1 MALKLGERVDDRG
14 RVGRKIVRREARCD
28 DQSFQSF
35 TYRRTCGS
43 FPREMSPRPIA
54 AHLSQLIDRF
64 EWRRVAVI
72 GDPVLDVYLYGTTHR
87 ISREAPVL
95 IVREDSREHRLGGA
109 ANTAANLAALG
120 AKAQLIG
127 LVGADDDGS
136 RLIELA
142 RARGLDNTHIARRRR
157 GCTVTKTRV
166 LAGSLHT
173 TKQQMLRID
182 RENDVAPEQSDVE
195 KLSESATAA
204 IDTAEALII
213 SDYGDGTLTPTYAQ
227 IAAEAMRLKK
237 IVVVDSRR
245 SLDRYKGV
253 TAVTP
258 NEPEAEASLNV
269 RLRTP
274 EDAAKAAMRLLHEL
288 NVTATV
294 LTRGREG
301 MAVAEKGKDAAL
313 IPAHGGHEAVDVTG
327 AGDTVT
333 ATFTLALTAGASILD
348 ASVIA
353 NCAASIVVQSIGAA
367 TCSPDELRSTLW
379 ELTTGEA

>member
-1 MALKLGERVDDRG
+1 MN
-14 RVGRKIVRREARCD
+14 
-28 DQSFQSF
+28 
-35 TYRRTCGS
+35 
-43 FPREMSPRPIA
+43 PRPLA

-72 GDPVLDVYLYGTTHR
+72 GDPVLDAYLYGTTHR

-95 IVREDSREHRLGGA
+95 IVREDMREHRLGGA

-127 LVGADDDGS
+127 LVGADEDGS

-142 RARGLDNTHIARRRR
+142 RARGIDTTHMARLAR
-157 GCTVTKTRV
+157 GCTVTKTRI
-166 LAGSLHT
+166 LAGALHT

-182 RENDVAPEQSDVE
+182 RENDVAPGPGDIE
-195 KLSESATAA
+195 KMMESARAA
-204 IDTAEALII
+204 IETAEALII
-213 SDYGDGTLTPTYAQ
+213 SDYGDGTLTQAYAQ
-227 IAAEAMRLKK
+227 IAQEAMRLKK

-245 SLDRYKGV
+245 ALEKYAGV

-258 NEPEAEASLNV
+258 NEPEAETSLKV

-274 EDAAKAAMRLLHEL
+274 EDAANAAVRLTREL
-288 NVTATV
+288 NVTATI

-301 MAVAEKGKDAAL
+301 MAVAEKGKEAVL
-313 IPAHGGHEAVDVTG
+313 VPAHGGHEAVDVTG

-333 ATFTLALTAGASILD
+333 ATFTLALSAGASVTD
-348 ASVIA
+348 AALIA

-379 ELTTGEA
+379 ELSTGAGEA